1 MASAAF
7 PQPVS
12 RGGANDVTGDFPG
25 GFFKID
31 QRDTNTVLSV
41 TLLPNGQIFT
51 QPGAMM
57 TMDPNVKLKGKLKFS
72 FKKMI
77 TGGEMSQTTYTGPGE
92 ILLAPPIWGDIM
104 PISLDG
110 NTRWTVGR
118 GGFLA
123 MSDGIT
129 KETKS
134 QGLSKALFSGEG
146 LFVQQFT
153 GRGVLFVTALGAI
166 ITRQLKANEQLIVDN
181 GHLVAWSCPY
191 AIERAGGSVSAG
203 MHSGEGLVCRFTG
216 PGIVYIQTR
225 NPEALSEWI
234 IAHMHNNSTQ

>member
-1 MASAAF
+1 MAFAAP
-7 PQPVS
+7 PQQAPLGS
-12 RGGANDVTGDFPG
+12 LADITGEFPG
-25 GFFKID
+25 GFFNISH
-31 QRDTNTVLSV
+31 RDTNAILSM
-41 TLLPNGQIFT
+41 TLLPNSQVFT
-51 QPGAMM
+51 QPGAMVTM
-57 TMDPNVKLKGKLKFS
+57 TPDIKLKGKLKFS

-77 TGGEMSQTTYTGPGE
+77 AGGEMAQSTYTGPGE
-92 ILLAPPIWGDIM
+92 ILLAPPVWGDIM
-104 PISLDG
+104 AIHLDG

-123 MSDGIT
+123 MSDGVT

-153 GRGVLFVTALGAI
+153 GRGVVFVTSLGAI
-166 ITRQLKANEQLIVDN
+166 LQRQLKANEQLIVDN
-181 GHLVAWSCPY
+181 GHLVAWNCPY
-191 AIERAGGSVSAG
+191 AIERAGGSMSAG

-216 PGIVYIQTR
+216 PGIIYIQTR

-234 IAHMHNNSTQ
+234 VGHMHNSSA

>member
-1 MASAAF
+1 
-7 PQPVS
+7 
-12 RGGANDVTGDFPG
+12 
-25 GFFKID
+25 
-31 QRDTNTVLSV
+31 
-41 TLLPNGQIFT
+41 
-51 QPGAMM
+51 
-57 TMDPNVKLKGKLKFS
+57 
-72 FKKMI
+72 
-77 TGGEMSQTTYTGPGE
+77 
-92 ILLAPPIWGDIM
+92 M
-104 PISLDG
+104 PIYLDG

-181 GHLVAWSCPY
+181 GHLVAWSCVY

-216 PGIVYIQTR
+216 PGIVYIQVRKQIEDLIFYFFDIFRLEIRRHCPNGLLLICIIILLNKDELTTTR
-225 NPEALSEWI
+225 ARI
-234 IAHMHNNSTQ
+234 IFM